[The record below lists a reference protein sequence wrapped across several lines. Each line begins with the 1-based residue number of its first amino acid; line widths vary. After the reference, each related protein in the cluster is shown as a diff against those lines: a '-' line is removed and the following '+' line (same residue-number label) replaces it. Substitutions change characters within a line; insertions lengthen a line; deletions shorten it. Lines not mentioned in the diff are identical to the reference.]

1 MKKHETVAIDQ
12 RHDKGY
18 HCVGCTA
25 LERRTA
31 ALEECIEHLKKSF
44 KKLHSPTQ
52 QSRSHQT
59 SLWESFKKKADSNLP
74 TPKVK
79 CDLEDTK
86 PENAKTNRKD
96 VAEDE
101 ILEPMQGSKRKKRG
115 ADRCVTD
122 ATAGVANRPESSG
135 HVVEAT
141 KVFEPVMDVASP
153 LNEKHCYRVLN
164 VSRTASD
171 KDIRK
176 AFRKLAILLHPDK
189 PTGDKKAFV
198 CLNEAFEVISD
209 PLRRGAY
216 DSDLASTGS
225 RDGLSFDVDLPDQ
238 HVPGPSLRSP
248 EVAEMVSDLLL
259 KCSQDKWDKLF
270 EVISAETLAGLIDY
284 LRSPATQAKKDIDV
298 DTAVSKGSSTVGI
311 SRKGKKYY
319 GNVRFEGVD
328 IWAYP
333 TKDLSVAID
342 GRIALVQLKNKVK
355 ELTSKSVDFGRA
367 VAMAVY
373 DIRASEQA
381 SCFWMQ
387 FRNDLKSPKSGR
399 FWSPFRFDVE
409 KAIDDRQTFIELQA
423 NGASVLALVAA
434 KNAMFADR
442 KKQSKEISAR
452 RSANI
457 GILLMRALNE
467 QARRNDPTRLKRF
480 RSISPCKIGVLET
493 PALDASVIAHVQ
505 SGEIFEVRAAK
516 VNYADGRR
524 Y

>member
-1 MKKHETVAIDQ
+1 MAPKRKKHETVAIDQ

-25 LERRTA
+25 LERKTA
-31 ALEECIEHLKKSF
+31 ALEERIEHLKKSS
-44 KKLHSPTQ
+44 KKLHRQHS
-52 QSRSHQT
+52 
-59 SLWESFKKKADSNLP
+59 KKADSNLP
-74 TPKVK
+74 TPKAK
-79 CDLEDTK
+79 CDSEDTK
-86 PENAKTNRKD
+86 RENAKTNRKD

-101 ILEPMQGSKRKKRG
+101 ILEPTQGSKRKKRG

-171 KDIRK
+171 NDIRK

-189 PTGDKKAFV
+189 PTGDKKAFD

-238 HVPGPSLRSP
+238 HVPGQSLRSP

-284 LRSPATQAKKDIDV
+284 LRSPATQAKKDKDV
-298 DTAVSKGSSTVGI
+298 DTAVSKSSRIVGI
-311 SRKGKKYY
+311 SRRGQTYY
-319 GNVRFEGVD
+319 GTVTFEGVN
-328 IWAYP
+328 ILAYP

-342 GRIALVQLKNKVK
+342 SRIALVQLKNKVK
-355 ELTSKSVDFGRA
+355 ELTSKSVDVGRA
-367 VAMAVY
+367 VAMAVH

-387 FRNDLKSPKSGR
+387 CRYGLGRSG
-399 FWSPFRFDVE
+399 
-409 KAIDDRQTFIELQA
+409 
-423 NGASVLALVAA
+423 
-434 KNAMFADR
+434 
-442 KKQSKEISAR
+442 
-452 RSANI
+452 
-457 GILLMRALNE
+457 
-467 QARRNDPTRLKRF
+467 
-480 RSISPCKIGVLET
+480 C
-493 PALDASVIAHVQ
+493 
-505 SGEIFEVRAAK
+505 
-516 VNYADGRR
+516 
-524 Y
+524 

>member
-505 SGEIFEVRAAK
+505 SGEIFDVRAAK